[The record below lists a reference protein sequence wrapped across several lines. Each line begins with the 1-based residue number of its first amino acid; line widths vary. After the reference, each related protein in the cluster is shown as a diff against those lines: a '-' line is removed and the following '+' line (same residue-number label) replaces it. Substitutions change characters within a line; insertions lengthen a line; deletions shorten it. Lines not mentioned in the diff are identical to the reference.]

1 MWAYLAEFYL
11 TDASGVLLDQR
22 AAEVCM
28 MLRRKLPLVG
38 WGFIN
43 LLACCLL

>member
-22 AAEVCM
+22 AAEVCR
-28 MLRRKLPLVG
+28 MLRRKLPCLAFG
-38 WGFIN
+38 WAGI
-43 LLACCLL
+43 C